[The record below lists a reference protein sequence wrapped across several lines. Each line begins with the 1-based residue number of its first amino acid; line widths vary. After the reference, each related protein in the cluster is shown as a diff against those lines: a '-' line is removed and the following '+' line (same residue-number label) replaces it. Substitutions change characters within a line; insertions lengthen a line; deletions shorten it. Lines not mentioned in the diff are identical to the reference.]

1 MPALVRSGPD
11 RGGNRGPA
19 GGKRVADK
27 GCERRAED
35 SGELSD
41 AAVIGVVSEAWAAF
55 VILTA
60 RGVTAVV
67 SGAFFM
73 AGAGRVMLAVRGSVA
88 VTLAVAVRERLTV
101 TDHASAQAEGIG
113 QKHSQ

>member
-1 MPALVRSGPD
+1 
-11 RGGNRGPA
+11 
-19 GGKRVADK
+19 
-27 GCERRAED
+27 
-35 SGELSD
+35 
-41 AAVIGVVSEAWAAF
+41 VVSEAWAAF

-101 TDHASAQAEGIG
+101 TDHGSAQAEGIG